1 VLPNSGQKY
10 NSEYKHPHLAHNT
23 FDFCGVKTL
32 NKPYA
37 AILGTVAA

>member
-1 VLPNSGQKY
+1 VLPNSSQKY
-10 NSEYKHPHLAHNT
+10 NSEYKHPHLAHDT
-23 FDFCGVKTL
+23 PDFCGVKTL